1 MKKIDLHMHSTASDG
16 TFPPAEIVAAA
27 AAAELAA
34 VALTDHDTTDGI
46 DEFMAAGRAHPEM
59 LTIPGIE
66 ISTLFDG
73 REVHIV
79 GLFIDHHN
87 PGLIG
92 FIKRIQGERHDRN
105 LKLVEKLEGAGYP
118 VTMDEV
124 TAVSG
129 GKIIGRPHFAQV
141 IREKYAFNTLQDVFE
156 NCLKR
161 GTPGYYPRV
170 LPQPAEAIKAIHAAG
185 GIAVWAH
192 PVYRNQNERSWVRRV
207 LRKIAPEGLDAVE
220 AYYSKFDANQTRIMT
235 ELAKEF
241 NLALSGGSDF
251 HGENSP
257 GVMPGTGFGGL
268 DVPENLLQ
276 PLLEIAKKYILKQ
289 SDTSNKDLKEE

>member
-16 TFPPAEIVAAA
+16 TFPPAQVAEMAAA
-27 AAAELAA
+27 AGLAA
-34 VALTDHDTTDGI
+34 AALTDHDTTDGI

-87 PGLIG
+87 LGLIK
-92 FIKRIQGERHDRN
+92 FIQRIQGERHDRN
-105 LKLVEKLEGAGYP
+105 LKLVEKLGLAGYS
-118 VTMDEV
+118 VSLDEV
-124 TAVSG
+124 EAISG

-141 IREKYAFNTLQDVFE
+141 IKEKYGFNTLQDVFE

-161 GTPGYYPRV
+161 GTPGFHPRV
-170 LPQPAEAIKAIHAAG
+170 LPQPAEAINAIHAAG
-185 GIAVWAH
+185 GVTIWAH
-192 PVYRNQNERSWVRRV
+192 PVYRHQNERSWLRRV
-207 LRKIAPEGLDAVE
+207 LRKLAPEGLDAVE
-220 AYYSKFDANQTRIMT
+220 AYYSKFDASQTKVVI

-241 NLALSGGSDF
+241 NLALAGGSDF

-257 GVMPGTGFGGL
+257 GVTPGDGFGGL
-268 DVPENLLQ
+268 EVPENLLP
-276 PLLEIAKKYILKQ
+276 PLLEIAKKYILKP
-289 SDTSNKDLKEE
+289 SDTSNQELKEE

>member
-16 TFPPAEIVAAA
+16 TFSPGEVVGMAAA
-27 AAAELAA
+27 AGLAA
-34 VALTDHDTTDGI
+34 AALTDHDTTDGI
-46 DEFMAAGRAHPEM
+46 DEFMAAGRAYPEM

-73 REVHIV
+73 REVHIT

-87 PGLIG
+87 PGLIE

-105 LKLVEKLEGAGYP
+105 LKLVEKLGLAGYP
-118 VTMDEV
+118 VSMDEV

-141 IREKYAFNTLQDVFE
+141 IKDKYAFNTLQDVFE

-161 GTPGYYPRV
+161 GTPGFHPRV
-170 LPQPAEAIKAIHAAG
+170 LPQPAEAISAIHAAG
-185 GIAVWAH
+185 GVASWAH
-192 PVYRNQNERSWVRRV
+192 PVYRNQNERSWLRRV
-207 LRKIAPEGLDAVE
+207 LRKLAPEGLDAVE
-220 AYYSKFDANQTRIMT
+220 AYYSKFDAGQTKVVT

-241 NLALSGGSDF
+241 NLALTGGSDF

-268 DVPENLLQ
+268 EVPENLLP

-289 SDTSNKDLKEE
+289 SDASNQELKEE

>member
-1 MKKIDLHMHSTASDG
+1 LKKIDLHAHSAASDG
-16 TFPPAEIVAAA
+16 TFSPSEIVAAA
-27 AAAELAA
+27 VAAELAA

-46 DEFMAAGRAHPEM
+46 DEFMAAGKAHPEM

-66 ISTLFDG
+66 ISTLFEG

-79 GLFIDHHN
+79 GLFIDYHN
-87 PGLIG
+87 PELLT
-92 FIKRIQGERHDRN
+92 FIRRIQGERHDRN
-105 LKLVEKLEGAGYP
+105 LKLMEKLEQSGYP
-118 VTMDEV
+118 VSIDDV
-124 TAVSG
+124 KAVSG

-141 IREKYAFNTLQDVFE
+141 IKEKYAFNTLQDVFE

-161 GTPGYYPRV
+161 GAPGYHPRI
-170 LPQPAEAIKAIHAAG
+170 LPQPAEAINAIHAAG

-192 PVYRNQNERSWVRRV
+192 PVYRNRNERSWVRRV
-207 LRKIAPEGLDAVE
+207 LRKIAPEGIDAVE

-235 ELAKEF
+235 ELAREF

-257 GVMPGTGFGGL
+257 GVRFGDL
-268 DVPENLLQ
+268 DVPENLLP

-289 SDTSNKDLKEE
+289 SDTSNKNLKEE

>member
-1 MKKIDLHMHSTASDG
+1 M
-16 TFPPAEIVAAA
+16 
-27 AAAELAA
+27 
-34 VALTDHDTTDGI
+34 
-46 DEFMAAGRAHPEM
+46 
-59 LTIPGIE
+59 
-66 ISTLFDG
+66 
-73 REVHIV
+73 
-79 GLFIDHHN
+79 
-87 PGLIG
+87 
-92 FIKRIQGERHDRN
+92 
-105 LKLVEKLEGAGYP
+105 EKLEQAGYP
-118 VTMDEV
+118 VSLEEV
-124 TAVSG
+124 EAVSG

-141 IREKYAFNTLQDVFE
+141 IKEKYAFNTLQDVFE

-161 GTPGYYPRV
+161 GTPGYHPRV
-170 LPQPAEAIKAIHAAG
+170 LPWPAEAIAAIHAAG
-185 GIAVWAH
+185 GVAVWAH

-220 AYYSKFDANQTRIMT
+220 AYYSKFDATQTRIVI

-268 DVPENLLQ
+268 EVPENLLP

-289 SDTSNKDLKEE
+289 SDPSNKDLKEE